1 MCLFSMHTCIPQL
14 PNIQIQNWAP
24 FHSVTPPI
32 HTYVLP
38 PTSSQTLVVSP
49 TNLLQPFLLSN
60 HVVSAACMKQV
71 VLFVICFVFSL
82 CHIGNNGENH
92 SWQLFYSFLMFFVCF
107 VFKVQLRYLYFCNIK
122 CVVFFF
128 SFIIVVMPVV
138 NKCRDFYVY

>member
-1 MCLFSMHTCIPQL
+1 MNVFILHAYLYPPATKHSDPD
-14 PNIQIQNWAP
+14 PGP

-32 HTYVLP
+32 YTYVFTTNIL
-38 PTSSQTLVVSP
+38 TSTQTLVSP
-49 TNLLQPFLLSN
+49 PRNLQTFLLSN
-60 HVVSAACMKQV
+60 HVMSAACMKQV

-128 SFIIVVMPVV
+128 HYCCDASG
-138 NKCRDFYVY
+138 